1 VTTTTSSRRTV
12 KRLLGLA
19 LAPMLMALTSLP
31 CSAQVGPVPRKMQS
45 SRTPYTSVSTGRNA
59 PETPGALQ
67 AATSP
72 VFKNCDVKDTTA
84 SFGQVALGL
93 VGTQEC
99 DIPIAAGNPIVSID
113 IKDNNGADPSPI
125 FKSVKTKVK
134 GDTCNPTPSSPD
146 KTKAGTCTIGI
157 GFMPADD
164 HTAVSAIMTLTFW
177 DGTQTQISLSGSGG
191 PAAGCLSTTHAFL
204 PLTSG
209 FEPGDIYPFAL
220 KGMSRDLVVG
230 LYQVFGNPMKKSV
243 VNCFY
248 STNSLFSYFN
258 QFQSVYNAASGAT
271 TLNANLGT
279 LNFANGMQL
288 TVGTNPQVG
297 TPSSNSGTSASTT
310 PAAVVPTLSA
320 TAVAQAAQNVQNGS
334 TVVAFDLFPL
344 IARQANPLFYLSTVL
359 REGADLQKFNNT
371 SITSTNPSTHTFVG
385 LQSYLQYNSSNDAAN
400 SSGPAGQIF
409 VGGSYGYNLMNHTY
423 SVQNGFGGKINTQ
436 LAQVSAGILF
446 SGGVKIAAYRGF
458 GPSQKYIDSTSTAQ
472 KTANNFQ
479 TWSIAIAYQSS
490 GSGKTK

>member
-12 KRLLGLA
+12 RRLLGLA
-19 LAPMLMALTSLP
+19 LAGTLLALTP
-31 CSAQVGPVPRKMQS
+31 AVCSAQVGPVPRKMQS
-45 SRTPYTSVSTGRNA
+45 SRAPYTSASTRQNA
-59 PETPGALQ
+59 AE
-67 AATSP
+67 AAKAAASP
-72 VFKNCDVKDTTA
+72 VFKNCDLKDKTA

-99 DIPIAAGNPIVSID
+99 DIPVAAGNPIVSID

-134 GDTCNPTPSSPD
+134 GDPCNPTPPLD
-146 KTKAGTCTIGI
+146 KTKAGTCMIGI

-164 HTAVSAIMTLTFW
+164 HTAVSATMTLTFW
-177 DGTQTQISLSGSGG
+177 DGTPKEISLSGSGG
-191 PAAGCLSTTHAFL
+191 PAAGCLSATHTFL
-204 PLTSG
+204 PLTLG
-209 FEPGDIYPFAL
+209 FDPGDIYPFAL
-220 KGMSRDLVVG
+220 KGMSPDLVVG
-230 LYQVFGNPMKKSV
+230 LYQVFGNPMRKSV

-310 PAAVVPTLSA
+310 PAAVIPTLSA
-320 TAVAQAAQNVQNGS
+320 TAVAQAAQNVQNGG

-458 GPSQKYIDSTSTAQ
+458 GPSQKYIDSTSLAQ